1 MIDCR
6 HTLRLFSDVG
16 YWQIFIYEAVSCEAR
31 ANFVKVR
38 GGAAMDRL
46 TGPPVMAHVSVNHSE
61 IIGTVSCCYIYI
73 TNTSRTSPEGQEDP
87 IWDSKQSTA
96 LRKTR
101 SSTYVLEPRSL
112 DFSVQIGPFKHLV
125 SSHTCE
131 DKYKFP
137 QSLPYLCK
145 CRTLE
150 LHRLIQMA
158 SERHYL
164 GIVMLIHESSK
175 EGTSRCANSVA
186 DCNSGL
192 SECRNVGTE
201 ISY

>member
-1 MIDCR
+1 
-6 HTLRLFSDVG
+6 
-16 YWQIFIYEAVSCEAR
+16 
-31 ANFVKVR
+31 
-38 GGAAMDRL
+38 MDRL
-46 TGPPVMAHVSVNHSE
+46 TGPPIMAHVSVNHSE
-61 IIGTVSCCYIYI
+61 IIGTVSCRYTI
-73 TNTSRTSPEGQEDP
+73 TNKSRTSLEGQEDP

-96 LRKTR
+96 LRETR

-112 DFSVQIGPFKHLV
+112 DFTVQIGPFEHLV

-145 CRTLE
+145 CHTLE

-164 GIVMLIHESSK
+164 GIVMLEHESSK
-175 EGTSRCANSVA
+175 EGTSRCAISVT
-186 DCNSGL
+186 DWNSGL
-192 SECRNVGTE
+192 SEC
-201 ISY
+201 